1 MTEDLYT
8 SGMRK
13 VFLRVI
19 LFQGVVLTA
28 LWAFE
33 RYYS

>member
-8 SGMRK
+8 SGMRT

-19 LFQGVVLTA
+19 LFQGVVLAA
-28 LWAFE
+28 LWAFD